1 MKKIFISPI
10 FFVFIFLSV
19 SLAQSD
25 FRVTQEFKSKQ
36 RSFEIAIEYA
46 KSISELEKIKR
57 EISEFRSEYRGSK
70 DLLNKALYPENFESS
85 FKILAKK
92 IRYTNKKLTE
102 ITTLARNVS
111 KLEQDNVS
119 LTGQLA
125 DLTKEV
131 SALRSRNSNLM
142 AKLNAFKDGYGGS
155 REAIDSLNYLIA
167 DLRSG
172 ISQRDTLIKEIM
184 DNIFMT
190 ADHRVENLDNTQLEG
205 LKGKIQNTSLIE
217 NIRSLVDDN
226 VNFLNSSTL
235 NKKDLTELRNEFNDF
250 DARWNHFGPKLFS
263 IYAKDQSNNEKLLE
277 IDSLISGWD
286 NTLNVA
292 IWNSIHELFNS
303 HDITLDKFKSG
314 SEFEQVA
321 IDFINNEINNP
332 NGGKEVAKDQKY
344 IFFAERVW
352 NDEIKKNWLPL
363 LLTNKLFS
371 EQQQQ
376 NIELKIAEWEENI
389 GSSKSYLIYGVII
402 LLALLIAGSL
412 FFISK
417 RNKNNV
423 VDNLKNLED
432 EIIEV
437 DLGSSDNTEND
448 KKV

>member
-1 MKKIFISPI
+1 MKKLFINPI

-19 SLAQSD
+19 SFAQSD

-85 FKILAKK
+85 FKILDKK

-119 LTGQLA
+119 LTGQLGE
-125 DLTKEV
+125 LTKEV

-142 AKLNAFKDGYGGS
+142 AKLNAFKGGYGGS
-155 REAIDSLNYLIA
+155 RETIDSLNYLIA

-235 NKKDLTELRNEFNDF
+235 DQKNLTELRNEFNDF
-250 DARWNHFGPKLFS
+250 DARWDHFGPKLFS

-286 NTLNVA
+286 NTLNFA

-303 HDITLDKFKSG
+303 HDITLDDFSTG
-314 SEFEQVA
+314 DEFEKVA

-332 NGGKEVAKDQKY
+332 NGSKEVAKDQKY

-363 LLTNKLFS
+363 LLTNKLLS

-389 GSSKSYLIYGVII
+389 GSSKSYLIYGVIV

-423 VDNLKNLED
+423 IDNLNNPED

-437 DLGSSDNTEND
+437 DLGSSDKTEDD

>member
-1 MKKIFISPI
+1 MKKLFINPI

-19 SLAQSD
+19 SVAQSD

-85 FKILAKK
+85 FKILDKK

-102 ITTLARNVS
+102 ITNLSRNVS

-125 DLTKEV
+125 ELTKEV

-142 AKLNAFKDGYGGS
+142 AKLNAFKGGYGGS

-205 LKGKIQNTSLIE
+205 LKDKIQNTSLIE

-235 NKKDLTELRNEFNDF
+235 DQKDLTELRNEFNDF
-250 DARWNHFGPKLFS
+250 DARWDHFGPKLFS
-263 IYAKDQSNNEKLLE
+263 IYAKDQSNNEKLIE

-303 HDITLDKFKSG
+303 HDIALDEFKTG

-321 IDFINNEINNP
+321 INFINNEINNP
-332 NGGKEVAKDQKY
+332 NGSKEVAKDQKY

-376 NIELKIAEWEENI
+376 NIELKIAEWEENV
-389 GSSKSYLIYGVII
+389 GSSKSYLIYGVIV

-417 RNKNNV
+417 RNKNNII
-423 VDNLKNLED
+423 DNLNNPED

-437 DLGSSDNTEND
+437 DLSSDKTEDD